1 MANSVKRP
9 NVLFLLTDDQRY
21 GTIHALGNDEI
32 QTPNMD
38 RLVNSGMAFTNAH
51 IPGGTVSAVCMPSRA
66 MINSGKTLFHL
77 EKDGQ
82 NIPQEHVTM
91 GQCFLNAGYRSCGI
105 GKWHNGIES
114 YARSF

>member
-1 MANSVKRP
+1 MKKKP

-38 RLVNSGMAFTNAH
+38 RLVHAGTSFINAH
-51 IPGGTVSAVCMPSRA
+51 IPGGTASAVCMPSRA

-77 EKDGQ
+77 ED
-82 NIPQEHVTM
+82 
-91 GQCFLNAGYRSCGI
+91 
-105 GKWHNGIES
+105 
-114 YARSF
+114 